1 MSGGHLRNKIQSIR
15 LIKDFM
21 NTEVFAQFKRYV
33 ITGVSCF
40 ALEYILF
47 YLLLDVLMVSALL
60 SNIIALTTVFW
71 VNFFLN
77 RIWSFK
83 SKANLKKQ
91 LIQYLALYLFNL
103 CATTGLIYVLSHI
116 LLINPKIS
124 KILVQCAVVSWNFV
138 LYKKVIYRE

>member
-1 MSGGHLRNKIQSIR
+1 MSGGRLRDKIKENKF
-15 LIKDFM
+15 IKDFLKP
-21 NTEVFAQFKRYV
+21 EVLAQFKRYV

-40 ALEYILF
+40 ALEYLLF
-47 YLLLDVLMVSALL
+47 YLLLEVFHASDLV

-71 VNFFLN
+71 VNFFMN

-91 LIQYLALYLFNL
+91 LLQYLVLYLFNL

-116 LLINPKIS
+116 LLIDPRIS
-124 KILVQCAVVSWNFV
+124 KIIVQCAVVSWNFL
-138 LYKKVIYRE
+138 LYKKVIYKE